1 MDRRIRILA
10 VILVGCFLALFVQLN
25 NFQVRMS
32 SDLKAK
38 STAYGLSPV
47 ANPFNQPRGEIVTS
61 DGYVIAK
68 STPTKDQYAEQ
79 RSYPLGS
86 LFGNIT
92 GYFDQV
98 DQAAPYG
105 IEAEYNSYL
114 TYHQDTLPGL
124 AGVLTTT
131 SGTDSVVLTIS
142 KKLQQVAESAIAA
155 GCPGEPGGCQE
166 GAGVVAFDPQNGDI
180 LAMYG
185 TPTYDP
191 NLLASHNSTEVASA
205 YKELSNPTPGPYR
218 KSGEGNSPLINY
230 PTQQEIA
237 PGSTMKVITTSAMF
251 DHDLSLTT
259 KTWPYESSTSIP
271 DTSSRLSNFAG
282 EVCGGSL
289 VIIIEK
295 SCDTAYANIGLQL
308 GGQSLVDEAQAF
320 GFNSQPPL
328 DLPSSEVS
336 AASIPSAA
344 SLNADMPF
352 LAYSAIGQGDVK
364 ESALTDALVTGA
376 IADNGKIMAPHLLSS
391 IVSQTGQIVETYK
404 PHVWKTATSAATA
417 TQVRAL
423 MRDVA
428 NSGTAAGV
436 FPANLHIAAK
446 TGTAET
452 GSTGCSANWMV
463 AMGPADPRDTPSVA
477 VAAVIPYQ
485 PGLSCGETGAQVAGP
500 IVAQVIE
507 AAIAMQK
514 GA

>member
-10 VILVGCFLALFVQLN
+10 FILVGCFLALFLQLN

-32 SDLKAK
+32 SALKN
-38 STAYGLSPV
+38 SPYE
-47 ANPFNQPRGEIVTS
+47 ASAAPHPFAQPRGDIVTS
-61 DGYVIAK
+61 DGFIIAK
-68 STPTKDQYAEQ
+68 STPSKDAYKEQ
-79 RSYPLGS
+79 RAYPLGS

-92 GYFDQV
+92 GYYDAV

-105 IEAEYNSYL
+105 IEAEYDSYL
-114 TYHQDTLPGL
+114 TYHQSTLPGL

-142 KKLQQVAESAIAA
+142 DKLQAVAAAAIAA

-166 GAGVVAFDPQNGDI
+166 GAGVVAFDPQNGNI

-191 NLLASHNSTEVASA
+191 NVLSSHDAAAVHKA
-205 YKELSNPTPGPYR
+205 YTALSNPTAGPYR
-218 KSGEGNSPLINY
+218 KGGEGNSPLINF
-230 PTQQEIA
+230 PTQQTIA

-259 KTWPYESSTSIP
+259 KTWPYLTSTPIP
-271 DTSSRLSNFAG
+271 QTSSMLSNFAG
-282 EVCGGSL
+282 ESCGGSL
-289 VIIIEK
+289 VQIIEK
-295 SCDTAYANIGLQL
+295 SCDTAYALIGLKL
-308 GGQSLVDEAQAF
+308 GAQNLVNEAQAF

-336 AASIPSAA
+336 AAVIPSAA
-344 SLNADMPF
+344 ALNAEVPF
-352 LAYSAIGQGDVK
+352 IAYSAIGQGNVK
-364 ESALTDALVTGA
+364 QSALTDALVVGA
-376 IADNGKIMAPHLLSS
+376 IGDNGKIMAPHLMSS
-391 IVSQTGQIVETYK
+391 VVSQTGQIVETYK
-404 PHVWKTATSAATA
+404 PHVWKTATTPETAA
-417 TQVRAL
+417 QVRAL
-423 MRDVA
+423 MRGVA
-428 NSGTAAGV
+428 NVGTAAGV
-436 FPANLHIAAK
+436 FPAGLHIAAK

-463 AMGPADPRDTPSVA
+463 ATGPADPGDTPSVA

-485 PGLSCGETGAQVAGP
+485 PGLSCGDTGATVAGP
-500 IVAQVIE
+500 IVAKVIE